1 MTTAKIA
8 HISPEA
14 KAEAS
19 RLHIVMKAHAILMR
33 ELSENR
39 NEPGKKQEEALLV
52 LLRLYSRVSLGLDR
66 GRFAFPLPTGYG
78 KTTSIVAWCAAI
90 HRLGV
95 TDFSVAIAAS
105 KVEDLCRLKRE
116 LIRVGG
122 EGMAEKVGLIHSF
135 QYDPQAI
142 EEASRT
148 GQPLREGF
156 ASEPKTD
163 DNESRQFMLVTHN
176 RVKQGDSALKAFNV
190 FEGEP
195 RSLLVWDE
203 ALLPSDV
210 KAENVDL
217 VKVDAAAV
225 MAHCEGKED
234 HRPLYDWTKELNRRI
249 RAVLDLRDPQGEVV
263 ELPHATEEDRRRF
276 VRQFP
281 RGRDCSTLETLIAMG
296 DGTVRVFPCEG
307 GGGVVSYQIDVPR
320 ELDRIVVLDASYPV
334 RALLKADPSIREV
347 WELPT
352 FKPHARSLG
361 IDKETSTDGLKQ
373 YPTLRIRHMVAGGGR
388 SSVTDDFDKPK
399 AERRLARDIVHLV
412 SEGIPQDESVLIFV
426 YKHRGR
432 GRPMRDV
439 LTEDLQDAG
448 VDLAGTVR
456 VDGKALRRINIATW
470 GSETSTNEWSH
481 CKHVILAGVLRH
493 PNEVLFGRYLS
504 AKDDLKAELPVDKLA
519 TFVATETAHLIYQ
532 AASRGA
538 CRSTDADGVAKP
550 MNLYF
555 VHPFLNVKP
564 HLQKVMP
571 GAVWSRWS
579 GDYSAETEGKIEK
592 LAQMI
597 AEFLAETDGSDISCR
612 RVKQE
617 LSLDG
622 VPPRTFTEATR
633 LAPEFAAGWYR
644 RGGSF
649 TRQRPP
655 AADFGFADESS
666 DADKSSSRAM
676 EPLAA

>member
-1 MTTAKIA
+1 MTRTKIT

-14 KAEAS
+14 RAEAS
-19 RLHIVMKAHAILMR
+19 RLHIVMKAREILMQQ
-33 ELSENR
+33 LVENR
-39 NEPGKKQEEALLV
+39 NEPGKKQDEALTV

-90 HRLGV
+90 HQLGV

-135 QYDPQAI
+135 QYDPQAV
-142 EEASRT
+142 EEANRP
-148 GQPLREGF
+148 GQTLREGF

-190 FEGEP
+190 FDGQP

-210 KAENVDL
+210 KAENLDL
-217 VKVDAAAV
+217 VKVDAAAI
-225 MAHCEGKED
+225 MALCEGKEEYKA
-234 HRPLYDWTKELNRRI
+234 LYDWTKELDRRI
-249 RAVLDLRDPQGEVV
+249 RAVLDLRNPQGEVV
-263 ELPHATEEDRRRF
+263 ELPSATEEDRRRF
-276 VRQFP
+276 IRQFP
-281 RGRDCSTLETLIAMG
+281 RRRDCSTLETLIAMG

-307 GGGVVSYQIDVPR
+307 GGGIVSYQIDVPR
-320 ELDRIVVLDASYPV
+320 ELDRIVILDASYPV
-334 RALLKADPSIREV
+334 RALLKADTSIREV
-347 WELPT
+347 WDLPA
-352 FKPHARSLG
+352 FARNAKSLG
-361 IDKETSTDGLKQ
+361 IDRGEKKGSADNLKQ

-388 SSVTDDFDKPK
+388 SAVTDDFDKPK

-412 SEGIPQDESVLIFV
+412 SEGIPQDEAVLIFV

-439 LTEDLQDAG
+439 LMEDLKDAG
-448 VDLAGTVR
+448 VDLAGTVQ

-538 CRSTDADGVAKP
+538 CRSTVAEVAKP

-564 HLQKVMP
+564 HLQEVMP

-622 VPPRTFTEATR
+622 VPPRTFAEATK

-644 RGGSF
+644 RGQSF

-655 AADFGFADESS
+655 IAADFGFADESS
-666 DADKSSSRAM
+666 AP